1 MVSRLP
7 ESPRRGKAA
16 GNIFKSGNMPAL
28 SPESRT
34 TRAFP
39 PGGVRLAKELVMQ
52 SVSLPKAI
60 LTVGGLAMV
69 AYHAVASQY
78 LYFSQWE
85 HQTIHFAFL
94 FLMVFMSFIVKA
106 KNRAARAGLC
116 LCLLAAL
123 ACCAYVYGNI
133 EELEMSQGFPTTAA
147 LGVGIFLMLATALG
161 SWLSWGLPLLLVALT
176 FVAYFF
182 LGHLL
187 SGPLYHPA
195 FDFDYVVSMLSVGLS
210 GLYGLFMSISA
221 DQVFMFVVFGSLL
234 GIFKV
239 EGLLMEAGK
248 ILGRR
253 LRGGAGLTAV
263 FSNSLIGMVSGAPVA
278 NVAIT
283 GPFVLPYM
291 KKSGYSVDEAGGVLA
306 CSATGSQLMP
316 PVMGAAAF
324 MMATFIGQPYAVVM
338 LAGIL
343 PAVLFYF
350 AVTLG
355 VQFLSVRKDLRTVRL
370 DVDWALIRRR
380 LPVFALPIGLIFV
393 MLLMRYSPAN
403 TAFWAGVIT
412 LATGFAIKDTRP
424 TCKELINSLVSGAV
438 TGAKIGISLALI
450 GMVAQTLIST
460 GLGGKLASLI
470 HTLAGGQLLPALL
483 VTMVVALILGC
494 AVPPA
499 AAYALCAII
508 IIPTLTPMG
517 VDLLRAHMFCFYFSI
532 IAAVTPPVGL
542 ASLAATGISG
552 GHYGVTSVH
561 GFRLSLSGFV
571 LPFLIIYNP
580 LFSYDFSNAV
590 WSVCSLICILTGLT
604 ALNALLYGAMA
615 RPFKAH
621 DYALSGVVMLLSLWL
636 TACGGSLTP
645 ATVIAGTAVAV
656 ALLLFQWRRQA
667 AQPLTVARSDDAHGT
682 KA

>member
-1 MVSRLP
+1 M
-7 ESPRRGKAA
+7 K
-16 GNIFKSGNMPAL
+16 
-28 SPESRT
+28 
-34 TRAFP
+34 
-39 PGGVRLAKELVMQ
+39 PGTPVLQ
-52 SVSLPKAI
+52 WI
-60 LTVGGLAMV
+60 LTIAGLAMV

-78 LYFSQWE
+78 LYFGQWE
-85 HQTIHFAFL
+85 HQTIHFSFL
-94 FLMVFMSFIVKA
+94 FLLIFTSYAAKA
-106 KNRAARAGLC
+106 KNPLVKALLLGC
-116 LCLLAAL
+116 LIVSL
-123 ACCAYVYGNI
+123 ACTSYIYLNI
-133 EELEMSQGFPTTAA
+133 EELEMSQGFPSNTAV
-147 LGVGIFLMLATALG
+147 LVGICLILATSLG
-161 SWLSWGLPLLLVALT
+161 TYLSWGLPLLLVALL
-176 FVAYFF
+176 FVGYFF

-187 SGPLYHPA
+187 TGPLYHPQ
-195 FDFDYVVSMLSVGLS
+195 FSVEYVISFLSVGLS
-210 GLYGLFMSISA
+210 GLYGMFMSISA

-263 FSNSLIGMVSGAPVA
+263 LSNSLIGMVSGAPVA

-291 KKSGYSVDEAGGVLA
+291 RRSGYGVDESGGILA

-338 LAGIL
+338 MAAFL
-343 PAVLFYF
+343 PAFIFYF
-350 AVTLG
+350 AVAMG
-355 VQFLSVRKDLRTVRL
+355 VQFLSVRKNLQTVRME
-370 DVDWALIRRR
+370 VDWALIRRR
-380 LPVFALPIGLIFV
+380 VLVFIVPIVLIFT

-403 TAFWAGVIT
+403 TAFWACVVALIVGFVIR
-412 LATGFAIKDTRP
+412 DTRP
-424 TCKELINSLVSGAV
+424 TLRELASSLVSGAL

-460 GLGGKLASLI
+460 GLGSKLASLI
-470 HTLAGGQLLPALL
+470 HTIAQGQLLAALL

-499 AAYALCAII
+499 AAYGLCAII

-542 ASLAATGISG
+542 ASLAAAGISG
-552 GHYGVTSVH
+552 GNYAKTSAH
-561 GFRLSLSGFV
+561 GFRLSLSGFL

-580 LFSYDFSNAV
+580 LFSWDFSNPV
-590 WSVCSLICILTGLT
+590 WLWCSLICICVGLT
-604 ALNALLYGAMA
+604 CLGGLLYGAMA
-615 RPFKAH
+615 RPFRTL
-621 DYALSGVVMLLSLWL
+621 DWPL
-636 TACGGSLTP
+636 
-645 ATVIAGTAVAV
+645 
-656 ALLLFQWRRQA
+656 ALLGTLASFWLVFAGGTLNSALTLAITGACVTLLA
-667 AQPLTVARSDDAHGT
+667 AQWWWQTRRPMPSLVPDPV
-682 KA
+682 

>member
-1 MVSRLP
+1 M
-7 ESPRRGKAA
+7 KD
-16 GNIFKSGNMPAL
+16 F
-28 SPESRT
+28 
-34 TRAFP
+34 
-39 PGGVRLAKELVMQ
+39 
-52 SVSLPKAI
+52 SLPKAI
-60 LTVGGLAMV
+60 LIVGGLGMV
-69 AYHAVASQY
+69 AYHALASQY

-94 FLMVFMSFIVKA
+94 FLMVFMSYAIKT
-106 KNRAARAGLC
+106 KNRYAAVALYLC
-116 LCLLAAL
+116 LAAAL
-123 ACCAYVYGNI
+123 ACCVYVYGNI
-133 EELEMSQGFPTTAA
+133 EELEMSQGFPTRAA
-147 LGVGIFLMLATALG
+147 LAAGLCLILATALG
-161 SWLSWGLPLLLVALT
+161 AWLSWGLPLLLVAVV

-187 SGPLYHPA
+187 DGPLYHPA

-221 DQVFMFVVFGSLL
+221 DQVFMFVVFGALL

-239 EGLLMEAGK
+239 EGLLMEVGK

-253 LRGGAGLTAV
+253 VRGGAGLTGV

-291 KKSGYSVDEAGGVLA
+291 KKSGYSTDEAGGILA

-338 LAGIL
+338 LAAIL

-350 AVTLG
+350 AVALG
-355 VQFLSVRKDLRTVRL
+355 VQFLAVRKNLQIVRME
-370 DVDWALIRRR
+370 VDWPLIRRR
-380 LPVFALPIGLIFV
+380 LPVFLLPIGLIFA

-403 TAFWAGVIT
+403 TAFWASVAT
-412 LATGFAIKDTRP
+412 LATGFAVKDTRP
-424 TCKELINSLVSGAV
+424 RRGELVRSLVNGAV

-460 GLGGKLASLI
+460 GLGSKLAGLI
-470 HTLAGGQLLPALL
+470 HILAGGQLFVALL
-483 VTMVVALILGC
+483 ATMIVALILGC

-508 IIPTLTPMG
+508 IIPTLTPLG

-552 GHYGVTSVH
+552 GNYALTSVH
-561 GFRLSLSGFV
+561 GFRLSLSGFI

-580 LFSYDFSNAV
+580 LFSFDFSNAA
-590 WSVCSLICILTGLT
+590 WAACSLVCILTGLT
-604 ALNALLYGAMA
+604 SLDALLYGAMA
-615 RPFKAH
+615 RPFAPH
-621 DYALSGVVMLLSLWL
+621 DYALSAVVMCASFWQAICGASQPSLVFVPL
-636 TACGGSLTP
+636 TLG
-645 ATVIAGTAVAV
+645 IV
-656 ALLLFQWRRQA
+656 ALLA
-667 AQPLTVARSDDAHGT
+667 AQWFWQVKGAADALQT
-682 KA
+682 A